1 MKHRLEQGLNAVNN
15 TSNNVIKR
23 QLLIIQ
29 YLIQSNYVSTIDIQT
44 HLRSKGMEVQIRTIQ
59 RDLNLLND
67 IVPLEVRTDDK
78 PYSWRWKR
86 LKNTST
92 HTLNIAQALALRIV
106 ETELKGVIPD
116 NLYHQLEP
124 LFEKSHFVVALAQA
138 EEPDKP
144 EGKPALN
151 TGMSIIPMTPLQRV
165 LLSLRIKLAKKKSK
179 YNQRKT
185 KADDYSFNELSQ
197 EDLKA
202 IETLAKELEVKE
214 LDLLSKL
221 LKDKF

>member
-1 MKHRLEQGLNAVNN
+1 M
-15 TSNNVIKR
+15 
-23 QLLIIQ
+23 
-29 YLIQSNYVSTIDIQT
+29 DIP
-44 HLRSKGMEVQIRTIQ
+44 IRTIQ

-116 NLYHQLEP
+116 DLYHQLEP

-144 EGKPALN
+144 ESKPALSK
-151 TGMSIIPMTPLQRV
+151 GMGMIPTTPLQRV

-179 YNQRKT
+179 NNQRKT
-185 KADDYSFNELSQ
+185 KADDHTFNELSQ
-197 EDLKA
+197 KELKA
-202 IETLAKELEVKE
+202 IETLANELEVKE
-214 LDLLSKL
+214 LSFLSEL
-221 LKDKF
+221 LKKKF

>member
-1 MKHRLEQGLNAVNN
+1 MNN

-44 HLRSKGMEVQIRTIQ
+44 HLKSKGMEVQIRTIQ
-59 RDLNLLND
+59 RDLNLLNE

-86 LKNTST
+86 LKSTST
-92 HTLNIAQALALRIV
+92 HTLSIAQALALRIV

-116 NLYHQLEP
+116 ELYGQLEP
-124 LFEKSHFVVALAQA
+124 LFEKSHFVVALSQG
-138 EEPDKP
+138 EELDRTDNKP
-144 EGKPALN
+144 SIS
-151 TGMSIIPMTPLQRV
+151 TGMGIIPMSPLQRV
-165 LLSLRIKLAKKKSK
+165 LLSLRIKMAKKK
-179 YNQRKT
+179 NRKSER
-185 KADDYSFNELSQ
+185 KINSDDNLFNELS
-197 EDLKA
+197 EEELKA
-202 IETLAKELEVKE
+202 IETLAKELEGKE
-214 LDLLSKL
+214 LGFLSKL

>member
-1 MKHRLEQGLNAVNN
+1 MNN

-29 YLIQSNYVSTIDIQT
+29 YLIQSNYVSTIDIQN
-44 HLRSKGMEVQIRTIQ
+44 HLKSKGMEVQIRTIQ

-92 HTLNIAQALALRIV
+92 HTLSIAQALALRIV
-106 ETELKGVIPD
+106 ERELKGVIPD
-116 NLYHQLEP
+116 ELYGQLEP

-138 EEPDKP
+138 EELDKTDN
-144 EGKPALN
+144 KPAISRGV
-151 TGMSIIPMTPLQRV
+151 GMGIIPMSPLQRV
-165 LLSLRIKLAKKKSK
+165 LLSLRIKTVKKK
-179 YNQRKT
+179 NRKIGR
-185 KADDYSFNELSQ
+185 KINLDESLVNELS
-197 EDLKA
+197 EEELKA
-202 IETLAKELEVKE
+202 VETLAEELEAKELGF
-214 LDLLSKL
+214 LSKL
-221 LKDKF
+221 LKNNF

>member
-1 MKHRLEQGLNAVNN
+1 MNN

-44 HLRSKGMEVQIRTIQ
+44 HLKSKGMDVQIRTIQ
-59 RDLNLLND
+59 RDLNLLNE

-92 HTLNIAQALALRIV
+92 HNLSIAQALALRIV
-106 ETELKGVIPD
+106 ESELKGVIPD
-116 NLYHQLEP
+116 ELYGQLEP
-124 LFEKSHFVVALAQA
+124 LFEKSHFVVALSQA
-138 EEPDKP
+138 EELDKTDN
-144 EGKPALN
+144 EPAIS
-151 TGMSIIPMTPLQRV
+151 TGMGIIPMSPLQRV
-165 LLSLRIKLAKKKSK
+165 LLSLRIKMAKKK
-179 YNQRKT
+179 NRKSER
-185 KADDYSFNELSQ
+185 KINPDDNLSNELS
-197 EDLKA
+197 EEELKA

-214 LDLLSKL
+214 LGFLSKL